1 MRQPKREVLASLP
14 KRQELRENPVQL
26 CCAISRLHRSA
37 MREQSLFE
45 GVMTQPGARLVMS
58 FLAVHGELSQREL
71 AELTH
76 LRAPSISAILK
87 KMEEASLVE
96 RRSNPEDLREI
107 RVTLT
112 DAGKELDRQVLAHL
126 TESDAR
132 AVEGLSAEELDTL
145 MILLARIRD
154 NLLRDPTRTEPMG
167 GAK

>member
-1 MRQPKREVLASLP
+1 MRQKNCEKLASHP

-26 CCAISRLHRSA
+26 CCAIARLHRST
-37 MREQSLFE
+37 MREQGFFE

-58 FLAVHGELSQREL
+58 FLAVHGELTQREL
-71 AELTH
+71 VELTH

-87 KMEEASLVE
+87 KMEEAALVE

-112 DAGKELDRQVLAHL
+112 EAGKSLDRQILSHL

-132 AVEGLSAEELDTL
+132 AIEGLDEEELALL
-145 MILLARIRD
+145 MRLLARIRD
-154 NLLRDPTRTEPMG
+154 NLLREQSEPMG
-167 GAK
+167 GDR